1 MTNVA
6 YPLRVPKKI
15 IELAELRSR
24 EEYVDK
30 ATALRQLIYL
40 GAEDYVMELYGKGRI
55 SLSRAADLLDK
66 NVHDIIQLAQRR
78 GIRVGA
84 TEEQQKA
91 SEKTARELR
100 V

>member
-6 YPLRVPKKI
+6 YPLRVPEKI

-40 GAEDYVMELYGKGRI
+40 GAEDYV
-55 SLSRAADLLDK
+55 
-66 NVHDIIQLAQRR
+66 
-78 GIRVGA
+78 
-84 TEEQQKA
+84 T
-91 SEKTARELR
+91 
-100 V
+100 

>member
-1 MTNVA
+1 MTTIA
-6 YPLRVPKKI
+6 YPLRVPKKLI
-15 IELAELRSR
+15 YLAELRSR

-30 ATALRQLIYL
+30 TTALRQLIYL
-40 GAEDYVMELYGKGRI
+40 GAEDYVMELYEKGRV
-55 SLSRAADLLDK
+55 SLSMAAALLDK
-66 NVHDIIQLAQRR
+66 NVHEIVRIAQRK

-91 SEKTARELR
+91 SEKIASELT